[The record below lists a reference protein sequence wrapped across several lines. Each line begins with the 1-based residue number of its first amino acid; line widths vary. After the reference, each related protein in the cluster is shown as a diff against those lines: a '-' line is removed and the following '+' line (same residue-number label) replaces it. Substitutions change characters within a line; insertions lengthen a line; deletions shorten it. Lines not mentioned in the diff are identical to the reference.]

1 MKVSKEQF
9 VICNLVLD
17 RQNFSTCY
25 IPFENKACW
34 QAEPFIMD
42 LQSHFT
48 TDDFEQRKENVNEVK
63 NFMIVFIVKVTS
75 KDGKL

>member
-17 RQNFSTCY
+17 RQNVSTCC
-25 IPFENKACW
+25 IPSENKACW

-42 LQSHFT
+42 LQSLST
-48 TDDFEQRKENVNEVK
+48 TDDIEQRKDNVMK
-63 NFMIVFIVKVTS
+63 
-75 KDGKL
+75 